1 MATLN
6 QIQANRLNAQK
17 STGPKTPEGKS
28 VSSQNALKSGLD
40 AESQFVLGETREE
53 FALLQSEYYDRFAPT
68 TPELRFQVDSLIRNE
83 WMLRRFFRVE
93 PQLWEFHV
101 QFAERRTGVELGEVF
116 VSANPIFM
124 RLERRMRHAE
134 RAYKDAMTEI
144 RRLQA
149 AARPSSPATRRN
161 HSRNRAIGFVSHS
174 PSSRRGNAR
183 KHPPNRLRSQ
193 PATRPRPRACET
205 LTSRRGMLTSF

>member
-1 MATLN
+1 MATLR

-28 VSSQNALKSGLD
+28 ASSQNALKSGLD
-40 AESQFVLGETREE
+40 AESQFVLGETRED

-101 QFAERRTGVELGEVF
+101 QLAERGTGVELGEVF
-116 VSANPIFM
+116 ANANPIFM

-149 AARPSSPATRRN
+149 AAPPASPA
-161 HSRNRAIGFVSHS
+161 
-174 PSSRRGNAR
+174 
-183 KHPPNRLRSQ
+183 Q
-193 PATRPRPRACET
+193 PEET
-205 LTSRRGMLTSF
+205 TSETEDLGSFRTPALAGEEMRESIPQTDCDLNQQLAPVPVPAKL